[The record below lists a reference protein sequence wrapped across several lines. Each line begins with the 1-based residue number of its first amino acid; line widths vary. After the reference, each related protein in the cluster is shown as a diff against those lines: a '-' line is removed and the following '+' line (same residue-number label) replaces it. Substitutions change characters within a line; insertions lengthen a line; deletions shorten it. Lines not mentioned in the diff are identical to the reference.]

1 MESETKASPLK
12 KIRKEL
18 NLTQLELA
26 RETGLS
32 QGYISEMEAGLV
44 SLDKK
49 LIEFLTKI
57 VTKISDI
64 EERHNKFMEDMK
76 MERGKRLNINKG
88 VAKIKN

>member
-1 MESETKASPLK
+1 MNSENEISPLK

-49 LIEFLTKI
+49 LKDFLKNI
-57 VTKISDI
+57 NNNLIDI
-64 EERHNKFMEDMK
+64 EEKQNKFME
-76 MERGKRLNINKG
+76 ERQIKIRKKLNIK
-88 VAKIKN
+88 